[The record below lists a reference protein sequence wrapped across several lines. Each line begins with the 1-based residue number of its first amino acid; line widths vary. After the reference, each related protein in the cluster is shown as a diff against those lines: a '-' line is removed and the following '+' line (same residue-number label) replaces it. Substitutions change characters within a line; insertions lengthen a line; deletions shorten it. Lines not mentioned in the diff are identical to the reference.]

1 MAPIGNSKMR
11 LKDKRINKE
20 LYDQIAP
27 GYPGYGT
34 NISDFPNYHMPQDT
48 MNQLKLNTHKV

>member
-11 LKDKRINKE
+11 LKDKRMNKE
-20 LYDQIAP
+20 LYDQMAP

-34 NISDFPNYHMPQDT
+34 NISGFPNYHMP
-48 MNQLKLNTHKV
+48 